1 MNTLHRPPIVVTH
14 HDHTRLER
22 LLERANYQDS
32 TVEALGDELDR
43 ARLVDP
49 HAVPSD
55 VVTMNSRARFR
66 ERLSGKVREVTLVF
80 PEDAGVEGRV
90 SVLTP
95 TGAALLGLSVGQVI
109 EWMGPTGRAL
119 QLELLAVE
127 FQPEAAGDFVS

>member
-1 MNTLHRPPIVVTH
+1 MNPTHTPPIVVTH
-14 HDHTRLER
+14 HDHARLER
-22 LLERANYQDS
+22 LLERANFENP
-32 TVEALGDELDR
+32 TVEALSDELDR
-43 ARLVDP
+43 AKLVDP
-49 HAVPSD
+49 RSVPAD

-66 ERLSGKVREVTLVF
+66 ERVSGKERELTLVF

-95 TGAALLGLSVGQVI
+95 IGCALLGLSVGQVI
-109 EWMGPTGRAL
+109 DWVGPTGRTL